1 MPSRRRPKS
10 PTTSP
15 ASSRSTSATSTPALA
30 GAGVQ
35 TDIERFAAALKDS
48 EKAARAEKARREQ
61 ERSDAAL
68 RADQAAARAVA
79 LATAHRELERAVE
92 AVRTAK
98 QIGRGRADADQAW
111 KVAKALVIELE
122 TGTPPSWAPKLPD
135 PPDADESG
143 ESVDANG
150 ESEDSGEC
158 DDGASEEPAAPE

>member
-10 PTTSP
+10 PTNSP
-15 ASSRSTSATSTPALA
+15 ASSRSTSTPAPA

-48 EKAARAEKARREQ
+48 EKADRAEKARREQ
-61 ERSDAAL
+61 ARSDAAL
-68 RADQAAARAVA
+68 RADQAAAKAVA
-79 LATAHRELERAVE
+79 LTTAHRELERAVE
-92 AVRTAK
+92 SVRTAQ

-122 TGTPPSWAPKLPD
+122 TGTPPSWAPKLPNPPD
-135 PPDADESG
+135 PPDADESS

-150 ESEDSGEC
+150 ES
-158 DDGASEEPAAPE
+158 DDGASEEPAASE

>member
-10 PTTSP
+10 PTNSL
-15 ASSRSTSATSTPALA
+15 ASSRSTSATSTPAPA

-68 RADQAAARAVA
+68 RADQAAAKAVA
-79 LATAHRELERAVE
+79 LTTAHRELERAVE

-135 PPDADESG
+135 PPDPDESSG
-143 ESVDANG
+143 SVDANG
-150 ESEDSGEC
+150 ESEDSGES